1 MSVPGPTVLVVDDDE
16 AIRRLLTAVLT
27 KEGVA
32 VTVAENG
39 VEAAESFRRRHAD
52 VVLMDIRM
60 PRMNGLDAM
69 KAILEIDRGAAVI
82 LMTAFAEVE
91 TAVQAIKDGAFDYVL
106 KPFDIEE
113 IRLLV
118 RRALEIRTMRADIV
132 SLRRELSERYGAEG
146 ILTDNSRMLELR
158 QTIAKV
164 ARSNATVLIQ
174 GESGTGKELVAAAVH
189 YGSPRATGPF
199 VKVNC
204 AAIPEG
210 LLESEFFG
218 HEKGAF
224 TGAVGRRRGRF
235 EQAENGTLFLDEIGE
250 ISTGLQVKLLRVL
263 QEREFERVGGTA
275 PIKSHVRIVAAT
287 NRDLEAMVRAGTFRQ
302 DLFFRLN
309 VVSLK
314 TIPLRERPEDIRLLA
329 GHFLERFA
337 AQNDV
342 VIRGFDPAALDCL
355 LGYAWP
361 GNVRELANAIERAVV
376 MSTTSAILPEDLP
389 ESVVRGASMLA
400 GGALAGVEAGAAA
413 GEIDGVAIGRPLREM
428 VAEFETKVIRA
439 ALAHHG
445 GNRARTAVALGISR
459 RALLYKLQDYGLGAK
474 EGAE

>member
-1 MSVPGPTVLVVDDDE
+1 MSVPAPAVLVVDDDE
-16 AIRRLLTAVLT
+16 AIRRMLTAVLT
-27 KEGVA
+27 KEGAAVA
-32 VTVAENG
+32 VAEDG
-39 VEAAESFRRRHAD
+39 VEATEAFRRRHAD

-69 KAILEIDRGAAVI
+69 KAILEVDRGAAVI
-82 LMTAFAEVE
+82 LMTAFAEVG
-91 TAVQAIKDGAFDYVL
+91 TAVKAVKDGAFDYVI

-118 RRALEIRTMRADIV
+118 RRALEIRAMRADIV
-132 SLRRELSERYGAEG
+132 SLRQELSERYGAEG
-146 ILTDNSRMLELR
+146 ILTDNPRMLELR
-158 QTIAKV
+158 ATIAKV
-164 ARSNATVLIQ
+164 ARSAATVLIQ

-235 EQAENGTLFLDEIGE
+235 EQAEHGTLFLDEIGE

-263 QEREFERVGGTA
+263 QEREFERVGGAA
-275 PIKSHVRIVAAT
+275 PIKTDVRIVAAT
-287 NRDLEAMVRAGTFRQ
+287 NRDLESMVKAGTFRQ

-309 VVSLK
+309 VVTLK
-314 TIPLRERPEDIRLLA
+314 TIPLRDRPEDIRLLA

-337 AQNDV
+337 AQNDL
-342 VIRGFDPAALDCL
+342 VIRGIDPAAMECL
-355 LGYAWP
+355 LAYDWP

-376 MSTTSAILPEDLP
+376 MSTTSVILPEDLP
-389 ESVVRGASMLA
+389 EHVVRGHAHGA
-400 GGALAGVEAGAAA
+400 GPEGGDEVDGVEA
-413 GEIDGVAIGRPLREM
+413 GRPLREL
-428 VAEFETKVIRA
+428 VNEFETRVIRA
-439 ALAHHG
+439 ALAHNG

-459 RALLYKLQDYGLGAK
+459 RALLYKLQEYGLGAR

>member
-1 MSVPGPTVLVVDDDE
+1 MSVPAPAVLVVDDDE
-16 AIRRLLTAVLT
+16 AIRRMLTAVLT
-27 KEGVA
+27 KEGAAVA
-32 VTVAENG
+32 VAEDG
-39 VEAAESFRRRHAD
+39 VEATEAFRRRHAD

-69 KAILEIDRGAAVI
+69 KAILEVDRGAAVI
-82 LMTAFAEVE
+82 LMTAFAEVG
-91 TAVQAIKDGAFDYVL
+91 TAVKAVKDGAFDYVI

-118 RRALEIRTMRADIV
+118 RRALEIRSMRADIV

-146 ILTDNSRMLELR
+146 ILTDNPRMLELR

-164 ARSNATVLIQ
+164 ARSAATVLIQ

-235 EQAENGTLFLDEIGE
+235 EQAEHGTLFLDEIGE

-263 QEREFERVGGTA
+263 QEREFERVGGAA
-275 PIKSHVRIVAAT
+275 PIKTDVRIVAAT
-287 NRDLEAMVRAGTFRQ
+287 NRDLENMVRTGAFRQ

-309 VVSLK
+309 VVTLK
-314 TIPLRERPEDIRLLA
+314 TIPLRDRPEDIRLLA

-337 AQNDV
+337 AQNDL
-342 VIRGFDPAALDCL
+342 VIRGIDPATMDCL
-355 LGYAWP
+355 LAYDWP

-376 MSTTSAILPEDLP
+376 MSTTSVILPEDLP
-389 ESVVRGASMLA
+389 EHVVRGHGAGIGATIVESLA
-400 GGALAGVEAGAAA
+400 DLDGVE
-413 GEIDGVAIGRPLREM
+413 VGRPLREL
-428 VAEFETKVIRA
+428 VNEFETKVIRA
-439 ALAHHG
+439 ALAHNG
-445 GNRARTAVALGISR
+445 GNRGRTAVALGISR
-459 RALLYKLQDYGLGAK
+459 RALLYKLQEYGLGAR